1 MYVPPYLA
9 EICLKAKMIGLLFIF
24 KYLAIFILALIP
36 CTFFHD
42 FILQSS
48 AYWHFQNGFWGW
60 FVCFRRGS
68 VETGLLC
75 VALVVIEL
83 TLSVHQ
89 TGSKLTEVCL
99 PVPPKC
105 WD

>member
-9 EICLKAKMIGLLFIF
+9 EIYLKAKMIGLLFIF

-48 AYWHFQNGFWGW
+48 AYWRRKGISKMVFGVDW
-60 FVCFRRGS
+60 FVSEEGVLRQGYF
-68 VETGLLC
+68 
-75 VALVVIEL
+75 AW
-83 TLSVHQ
+83 
-89 TGSKLTEVCL
+89 
-99 PVPPKC
+99 P
-105 WD
+105 

>member
-9 EICLKAKMIGLLFIF
+9 EIYLKAKMIGLLFIF

-48 AYWHFQNGFWGW
+48 AYWRRKGITKMVFRVGLFVSEERVLRQGYFGW
-60 FVCFRRGS
+60 
-68 VETGLLC
+68 
-75 VALVVIEL
+75 
-83 TLSVHQ
+83 
-89 TGSKLTEVCL
+89 
-99 PVPPKC
+99 P
-105 WD
+105 